1 MVRRRLDAELVR
13 RHLARSREHA
23 RELIDGG
30 AVKVRGVVAAKS
42 ATQVEDSDP
51 IVVAESAAG
60 DRYVSRGAH
69 KLIGALDA
77 FTEVTV
83 AGRDCLDAGASTG
96 GFTQVLLERDAARVL
111 AVDVGY
117 GQLAWPV
124 RTDPRVHVLER
135 TNVRSLR
142 PEDVAFA
149 PSLIVADLSFIPL
162 ELVLPALATVAA
174 PGADFVL
181 MVKPQ
186 FEVGRA
192 AVGDG
197 VVRDPQLRRSAVQG
211 VADAALGLG
220 LAVRGVAASPLP
232 GPSGNVEYFLWLS
245 AERTGMMGAA
255 PVGLTGTVLE
265 REISRAVTEGPA

>member
-1 MVRRRLDAELVR
+1 MARRRLDAELVR

-23 RELIDGG
+23 RELIEQG
-30 AVKVRGVVAAKS
+30 AVKVRGTVAAKP

-51 IVVAESAAG
+51 IVVSETAAT
-60 DRYVSRGAH
+60 DHYVSRGAH

-77 FTEVTV
+77 FTEVAV

-135 TNVRSLR
+135 TNVRSLT
-142 PEDVAFA
+142 PADVPFA
-149 PSLIVADLSFIPL
+149 PTLIVADLSFIPL
-162 ELVLPALATVAA
+162 ELVLPALAEVAA

-197 VVRDPQLRRSAVQG
+197 VVRDPALRRSAVRG
-211 VADAALGLG
+211 VADAALALG
-220 LAVRGVAASPLP
+220 LVVRGVEASPLP
-232 GPSGNVEYFLWLS
+232 GPSGNVEYFLHL
-245 AERTGMMGAA
+245 RRGAPPLDDA
-255 PVGLTGTVLE
+255 DLA
-265 REISRAVTEGPA
+265 RAVEEGPQ